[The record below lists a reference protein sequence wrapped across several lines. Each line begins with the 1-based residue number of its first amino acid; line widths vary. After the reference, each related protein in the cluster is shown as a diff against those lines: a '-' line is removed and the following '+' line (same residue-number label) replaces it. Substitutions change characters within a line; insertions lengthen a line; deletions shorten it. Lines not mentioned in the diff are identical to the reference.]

1 MARQG
6 SAADEK
12 KTGKRATSLDLA
24 YIAIGAALIT
34 ICSWISIPMAVPF
47 TLQTFAVFT
56 VLLLLGGRRGLM
68 SILTYILMG
77 AIGLPVF
84 SGFSGG
90 VGVLLGKTGGYI
102 LGFLFTAII
111 YLLFTV
117 CFRTSPGDSILR
129 TVIEVLAL
137 VLGLLV
143 CYGFGTGW
151 FMYIYMRDTGSVGL
165 VTVLSWCVI
174 PFILPDLLKLVLAFV
189 IAHRVRF
196 VIK

>member
-1 MARQG
+1 MAQQE
-6 SAADEK
+6 SATNEN
-12 KTGKRATSLDLA
+12 KRRKHNTSLDLA

-56 VLLLLGGRRGLM
+56 VLLLLGGRRGIM

-84 SGFSGG
+84 SGFAGG
-90 VGVLLGKTGGYI
+90 AGVLLGKTGGYI

-111 YLLFTV
+111 YLFSTS
-117 CFRTSPGDSILR
+117 CFRTSPSHNKLR
-129 TVIEVLAL
+129 TTIEILAL

-143 CYGFGTGW
+143 CYGFGTAW

-174 PFILPDLLKLVLAFV
+174 PFILPDLLKMALAFI
-189 IAHRVRF
+189 IAHRVRPI
-196 VIK
+196 IK